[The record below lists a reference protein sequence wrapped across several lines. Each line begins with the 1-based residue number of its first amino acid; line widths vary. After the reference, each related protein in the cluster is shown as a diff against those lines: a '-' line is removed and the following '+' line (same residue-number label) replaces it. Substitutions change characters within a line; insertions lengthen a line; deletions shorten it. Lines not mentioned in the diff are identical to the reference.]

1 MKVLKH
7 PYARAAVDARDVK
20 INHGRGAIAKLDKV
34 FRYVLILK
42 VVEFSGDVAGN
53 VPRGRLEVVIAV
65 EFALVQNFIDG
76 FAAVAAKGFVVKYN
90 SIRTALCSAMVA
102 IVFGHKPV
110 KNWVNFL

>member
-1 MKVLKH
+1 MVSLRSIFNKFKKLF
-7 PYARAAVDARDVK
+7 RDVR
-20 INHGRGAIAKLDKV
+20 ICQ
-34 FRYVLILK
+34 
-42 VVEFSGDVAGN
+42 VVEFPGDLIGN
-53 VPRGRLEVVIAV
+53 RSRGRLEVVIAA